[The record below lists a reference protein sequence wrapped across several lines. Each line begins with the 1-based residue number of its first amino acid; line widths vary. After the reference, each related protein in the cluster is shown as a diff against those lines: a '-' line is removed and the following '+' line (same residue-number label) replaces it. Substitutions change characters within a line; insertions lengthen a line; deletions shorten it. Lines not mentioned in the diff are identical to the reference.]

1 MTTRDDLDRVPP
13 EFDRLMT
20 AWFDAEA
27 RVHEP
32 DDLLERTVSRTVRI
46 RPRPAW
52 LLPERWYPMEL
63 TMRRARVPR
72 AASYLILVVVVA
84 LLAATAIA
92 IIGSQR
98 RVPAP
103 FGPASNGVVV
113 YTTSTADIA
122 TVDPS
127 SGVVKTIIGGT
138 EADRAP
144 SFSRDGLRIA
154 FVRKVSGGDA
164 VFVADATG
172 ERQAR
177 LTPEA
182 MAEVP
187 GVNWSPDGTKLA
199 FVSLDRI
206 WIAKT
211 DGSGASRL
219 DLGDISAIVELAWRP
234 PDGRELILA
243 GVQDGKT
250 RLFVVRLDGT
260 GLERISPIDG
270 NDLAFQWVTPSPDGS
285 RVAFG
290 MFPETQIH
298 VATIDGKLD
307 QIVAPSGGVRLNF
320 PRWSPDGTKIAVMQ
334 VPDDDDTVQTTRI
347 GVFPADDASPQISL
361 TGPAFTGGVEFDWS
375 PDGRSL
381 LANQWDSDVT
391 WLLDPTGGPAT
402 QNSWKASFP
411 GGVPWQRRAP

>member
-1 MTTRDDLDRVPP
+1 MTARDDMNPATP
-13 EFDRLMT
+13 GFDRLMA
-20 AWFDAEA
+20 AWFEAEA
-27 RVHEP
+27 RVTEP
-32 DDLLERTVSRTVRI
+32 PELLERTIAQRRKT

-52 LLPERWYPMEL
+52 LLPERWLPMEL
-63 TMRRARVPR
+63 TMRRVRVPR
-72 AASYLILVVVVA
+72 AATYLALLVAVA
-84 LLAATAIA
+84 LLATAALVIV
-92 IIGSQR
+92 GSQR
-98 RVPAP
+98 RIPAP
-103 FGPASNGVVV
+103 FGPAANGVVV
-113 YTTSTADIA
+113 YATSTGDIVTADP
-122 TVDPS
+122 T

-138 EADRAP
+138 ESDRAP

-154 FVRKVSGGDA
+154 FVRKVTGGDA
-164 VFVADATG
+164 VFVADASG
-172 ERQAR
+172 ERPVR
-177 LTPEA
+177 LTPEP

-187 GVNWSPDGTKLA
+187 GVTWSPDGTKLA

-219 DLGDISAIVELAWRP
+219 DLGGIGPIVELAWRP

-250 RLFVVRLDGT
+250 RLFVVKPDGT
-260 GLERISPIDG
+260 GPERISPIDG
-270 NDLAFQWVTPSPDGS
+270 GDGAFQWVTPSPDGS

-320 PRWSPDGTKIAVMQ
+320 PRWSPDGTKIAIMQ
-334 VPDDDDTVQTTRI
+334 VPDDGDAVQTTRI
-347 GVFPADDASPQISL
+347 GVFPADDMSPQISL
-361 TGPAFTGGVEFDWS
+361 TGPEFTGGIEFDWS
-375 PDGRSL
+375 PDGRSI
-381 LANQWDSDVT
+381 LANQWETEVT
-391 WLLDPTGGPAT
+391 WLLDPAGGPAT
-402 QNSWKASFP
+402 QNSWKATFP